1 MNAVRAMLGACLRTR
16 IMLTLVEEFL
26 DSFDRLPDTERI
38 EVALEILK
46 RVIQIDFPPLSDEDL
61 VLNAEEIFLELDK
74 QESAYE

>member
-1 MNAVRAMLGACLRTR
+1 MNRTHAMLGACLRTR

-26 DSFDRLPDTERI
+26 NSFDHLPDSERV

-46 RVIQIDFPPLSDEDL
+46 RVIHLDFPPLSDEDL
-61 VLNAEEIFLELDK
+61 VLNAEGIFLELDK

>member
-1 MNAVRAMLGACLRTR
+1 MNMVRAMLGACLRNR

-26 DSFDRLPDTERI
+26 DSFDRLPDSERI

-46 RVIQIDFPPLSDEDL
+46 RVIHIDFPPLSDEDL
-61 VLNAEEIFLELDK
+61 VLNAEGIFLELDK